1 MINKAL
7 KKLNINDQEFLKKE
21 KINANLRPENL
32 TEKNYYKIAEFY
44 EKITK

>member
-7 KKLNINDQEFLKKE
+7 KKLNINDQDFLKKE

-32 TEKNYYKIAEFY
+32 TEKIIIKLQNFMK
-44 EKITK
+44 K